1 MHGIF
6 QVDFRFIKT
15 LRIPRVDGILEI
27 MIIVQRGE
35 TLWNIKENRCQS
47 GWMILFVV
55 EFKVAKKV
63 KDLEKMADEVCGRS
77 QRSSTLQSSMNYGI
91 AFCGKDCL
99 VKYQA

>member
-1 MHGIF
+1 
-6 QVDFRFIKT
+6 
-15 LRIPRVDGILEI
+15 
-27 MIIVQRGE
+27 
-35 TLWNIKENRCQS
+35 
-47 GWMILFVV
+47 MILFVV

-63 KDLEKMADEVCGRS
+63 KDLEKMADEVCGRL